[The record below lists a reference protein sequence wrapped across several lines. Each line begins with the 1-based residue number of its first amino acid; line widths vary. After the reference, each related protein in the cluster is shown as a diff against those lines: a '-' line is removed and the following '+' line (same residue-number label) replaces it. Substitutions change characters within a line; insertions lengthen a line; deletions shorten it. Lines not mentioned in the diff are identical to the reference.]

1 MLLVS
6 LTLGAIFLYSLSFW
20 FLTINHF
27 MWVMY
32 TCQGAQVEVRGQ
44 LAGVSPL
51 LYHVGPKD
59 QTQAAQVTRH
69 GRKCLSHLSGLTFQF
84 STQTKTSLL
93 QIMVTIHWT
102 PDCARCHNL
111 FSTLKC
117 RQEWHLSTLS
127 EVRACNLPEKTQLS
141 KLFQHKYLF
150 QARFMHYFYIKN
162 SKTIIENRVE
172 GAEKEEKAC
181 RGKKRNA
188 LLLNLL
194 RLSTSWWQHMPASAQ

>member
-127 EVRACNLPEKTQLS
+127 EVRACNLPERTQLTAS
-141 KLFQHKYLF
+141 FSNTNI
-150 QARFMHYFYIKN
+150 YFRQGLC
-162 SKTIIENRVE
+162 IISILRILKPSLKIGLREQKRKKKH
-172 GAEKEEKAC
+172 AEEK
-181 RGKKRNA
+181 KKEMHCYW
-188 LLLNLL
+188 
-194 RLSTSWWQHMPASAQ
+194 TS